1 MRLGGL
7 IRVLVSRDVMNGFHK
22 ACPVAADRRADEN
35 LKIECGR
42 RHFALADGVSF
53 RDVSSLSELVDSG
66 A

>member
-1 MRLGGL
+1 MFYF
-7 IRVLVSRDVMNGFHK
+7 VAETKSST
-22 ACPVAADRRADEN
+22 VAADRRPDEN